1 MNGGCCLITGQTDKR
16 SNSWNCSTQIV
27 TPTSCDPCTTTLLRW
42 KNYRKRSSAIH
53 GVDTRHKNE
62 LTRHFGV
69 YWWLLVVV
77 LAATAAG
84 TFSNRQ
90 DPITVESDK
99 GKWELIWRVFV
110 QMEFG
115 YESDLL
121 SEKWQKSLDKRGI
134 SGYFLHPV
142 IVVQCVF
149 QIRKYFSDLVM
160 ACCADKWIDW
170 IQGITASGHQ

>member
-1 MNGGCCLITGQTDKR
+1 MGAAVSLRDKLTKGQTAG
-16 SNSWNCSTQIV
+16 IV
-27 TPTSCDPCTTTLLRW
+27 QPKLSHPLHVILVPPLGLRW

-77 LAATAAG
+77 LAAG

-110 QMEFG
+110 QMEFE

-134 SGYFLHPV
+134 SGHFWFFHSQNYF
-142 IVVQCVF
+142 F
-149 QIRKYFSDLVM
+149 QLKKVNFIQNRRKNPCLWNFTKGSL
-160 ACCADKWIDW
+160 
-170 IQGITASGHQ
+170 